1 MSLGLYLA
9 IARVQISKHDQ
20 DLTSSTL
27 LPIVGEVCTTSFIRL
42 GEGERGRGGR
52 GRVRVGYSN
61 HVGKIMRNG
70 HHFLQEEQQGTSSHS
85 RIC

>member
-9 IARVQISKHDQ
+9 IARVQISKHDH

-52 GRVRVGYSN
+52 GRGREREGRKRERERE
-61 HVGKIMRNG
+61 GG
-70 HHFLQEEQQGTSSHS
+70 EEEGG
-85 RIC
+85 